1 MKQLIKLARFSSTD
15 GVKSLGNVSAILAGI
30 FLHTVDDVKS
40 CENILYQLTARI
52 FLVATKQLPAPS
64 LHSTLENRTIRLA
77 DSAYCRL

>member
-40 CENILYQLTARI
+40 CENILYQLTCAN
-52 FLVATKQLPAPS
+52 FFGGHQTVACTLPPFYPRKQD
-64 LHSTLENRTIRLA
+64 H
-77 DSAYCRL
+77 